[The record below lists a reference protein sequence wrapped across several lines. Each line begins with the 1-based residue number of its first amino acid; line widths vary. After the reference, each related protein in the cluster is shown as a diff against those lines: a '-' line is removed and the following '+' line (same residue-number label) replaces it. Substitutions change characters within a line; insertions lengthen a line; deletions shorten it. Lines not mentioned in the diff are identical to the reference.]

1 MRVPLPAAKI
11 IAEKLI
17 NRRLDLE
24 IGNILTYAQSKLNS
38 LTIDCL
44 LLQSLRFLGNEM
56 KSIVF
61 DLDGTLADTS
71 RDMLKAANLCFEEM
85 GHSEVLSEEKHR
97 GTALHGGRAM
107 LTKGLSILNE
117 PAQANII
124 SEYYPKFLKYY
135 KENLY
140 GKTVFYEGAIFCVES
155 MIQKGWNVGICTN
168 KPESLANLLLT
179 KMSAK
184 GYFKSV
190 VGADTL
196 SVRKPDPAPFFETVR
211 RLNGKPNRSCLVGD
225 SITDYKTA
233 KAADVPI
240 ILVDFPPN
248 DTDIS
253 SLKPD
258 AIIGHFDELVP
269 TIENLFLNIN

>member
-1 MRVPLPAAKI
+1 MI
-11 IAEKLI
+11 
-17 NRRLDLE
+17 
-24 IGNILTYAQSKLNS
+24 
-38 LTIDCL
+38 
-44 LLQSLRFLGNEM
+44 
-56 KSIVF
+56 SIVF

-71 RDMLKAANLCFEEM
+71 KDMLKAANLCFEEM
-85 GHSEVLSEEKHR
+85 GYSDVLSEEMHR

-107 LTKGLSILNE
+107 LTKGLTLLKE
-117 PAQANII
+117 PDLANVV
-124 SEYYPKFLKYY
+124 SQYYPKFLKYY
-135 KENLY
+135 RENLY
-140 GKTVFYEGAIFCVES
+140 EKTAFYDGAITCIEK
-155 MIQKGWNVGICTN
+155 MAGKGWNVGICTN
-168 KPESLANLLLT
+168 KPEDLAKSLLN
-179 KMSAK
+179 KMSAQN
-184 GYFKSV
+184 YFKAL

-269 TIENLFLNIN
+269 TIENLFLKIN

>member
-117 PAQANII
+117 PDQANII

-140 GKTVFYEGAIFCVES
+140 EKTVFYEGAIFCVES

-196 SVRKPDPAPFFETVR
+196 SVRKPNPEPFFETVKQ
-211 RLNGKPNRSCLVGD
+211 LNGTLSLSCMIGD
-225 SITDYKTA
+225 SVTDYKTA
-233 KAADVPI
+233 KAAGVPI

-248 DTDIS
+248 DTDINL
-253 SLKPD
+253 LKPD
-258 AIIGHFDELVP
+258 AIIKHFNELIP
-269 TIENLFLNIN
+269 TVESIF

>member
-1 MRVPLPAAKI
+1 MI
-11 IAEKLI
+11 
-17 NRRLDLE
+17 
-24 IGNILTYAQSKLNS
+24 
-38 LTIDCL
+38 
-44 LLQSLRFLGNEM
+44 
-56 KSIVF
+56 SIVF

-85 GHSEVLSEEKHR
+85 GYSGVLSEEIHR

-107 LTKGLSILNE
+107 LTKGLTLLKE
-117 PAQANII
+117 PDLANVVLQ
-124 SEYYPKFLKYY
+124 YYPKFLRYY
-135 KENLY
+135 RENLY
-140 GKTVFYEGAIFCVES
+140 EKTAFYDGAITCIEKMS
-155 MIQKGWNVGICTN
+155 GKGWNVGICTN
-168 KPESLANLLLT
+168 KPEDLAKSLLN
-179 KMSAK
+179 KMSAQK
-184 GYFKSV
+184 YFKAL

-211 RLNGKPNRSCLVGD
+211 RLNGNPSRSCLVGD
-225 SITDYKTA
+225 SVTDYKTA

-258 AIIGHFDELVP
+258 AIIDHFDELVP
-269 TIENLFLNIN
+269 TVENLFSKKN